1 MMKLLKMAALA
12 AIAMAAV
19 SMPAAADEAAVARL
33 AGRTLNIIA
42 GFQNTGTGA
51 KVWSVLSPHL
61 SARLPQTQIRLRY
74 NDAGGGIGAIN
85 ELFAEDGKSLTIGLS
100 VIPEMVFAQAHGA
113 EGVAY
118 DLSKAQ
124 WLVGLRRS
132 GHLMAVRKGL
142 TLDID
147 ELRQPGRRLLS
158 ADDTVTGS
166 GAILKLMLNAV
177 TGLHVQIVVG
187 FKSSDAFRA
196 LVVGDV
202 DIDRLQLTPERA
214 ALLEAGEIVSLYVI
228 SNSDEFP
235 PQVDRSRTLASVTLP
250 GTPQLV
256 LDYITSMLDLGRA
269 FLAGPNQDP
278 EDVAALRVVLGEM
291 MSDPVVLAD
300 LAAQVAT
307 IQMVPHETIEKALP
321 TLLLTDPKAKA
332 AVELAH
338 DCGLAMGRGT
348 LERCDFSVL
357 DQ

>member
-1 MMKLLKMAALA
+1 MMKLLKMAMA
-12 AIAMAAV
+12 AIAMAAF
-19 SMPAAADEAAVARL
+19 SMHAAADEAAVARL
-33 AGRTLNIIA
+33 SGRTLTIIG
-42 GFQNTGTGA
+42 GFQNTSTGA

-61 SARLPQTQIRLRY
+61 SARLPRTQIRFRF

-100 VIPEMVFAQAHGA
+100 VIPEMVFAQAHGT

-132 GHLMAVRKGL
+132 AHLMAVRKGL

-147 ELRQPGRRLLS
+147 ELRGRRLLS
-158 ADDTVTGS
+158 ADDSVTGS

-187 FKSSDAFRA
+187 FKSSESFRA

-202 DIDRLQLTPERA
+202 DIDRLQLTPERV